1 MALKQTI
8 HTLRAQG
15 SSIYRFLLV
24 LLLAYGSGAS
34 ALCSPCAAPQIM
46 ACKASADA
54 SLRSDCCCG
63 AAVCGELEQQPPSNP
78 AVELYPKFLSAPP
91 MVQNDSVVAAH
102 SLPPLAAP
110 TANPVPPPLFQLY
123 CSFLI

>member
-1 MALKQTI
+1 MKQTI
-8 HTLRAQG
+8 YKLGAQG

-34 ALCSPCAAPQIM
+34 ALCSSCAAPQIM

-54 SLRSDCCCG
+54 SLRLDCCCG
-63 AAVCGELEQQPPSNP
+63 AAVCGDLKQQSPSNP
-78 AVELYPKFLSAPP
+78 AVEIYPKVLFALPA
-91 MVQNDSVVAAH
+91 VQNDRALAAQ
-102 SLPPLAAP
+102 SLPSLAAP
-110 TANPVPPPLFQLY
+110 IKDSVPPPLFQLY

>member
-8 HTLRAQG
+8 YTLRAQG

-34 ALCSPCAAPQIM
+34 VLCNPCAAPQIM

-78 AVELYPKFLSAPP
+78 AVEIYPKFLSALPA
-91 MVQNDSVVAAH
+91 VQNDSAVAVH

-110 TANPVPPPLFQLY
+110 TADPVPPPLFQLY